1 MQNAQSKIS
10 DQTTFQ
16 TYDSVQKYDDGITEK
31 REFAITEHTMDTK
44 HFLCRRSQD
53 NGNYKRNLRAFKCSQ
68 ALHKTDEN
76 GRHVSW
82 LETDLHVHP

>member
-1 MQNAQSKIS
+1 MCVKIGALMLQNKERYFFLEECVIHVPSVIKNFITLLEMQNAQSKIS

-44 HFLCRRSQD
+44 HFLCRRS
-53 NGNYKRNLRAFKCSQ
+53 
-68 ALHKTDEN
+68 
-76 GRHVSW
+76 
-82 LETDLHVHP
+82 

>member
-1 MQNAQSKIS
+1 MCVKIGALTLQNKEKHFFLEECVINVPSVIKNFITLLEMQNAQSKIS

-44 HFLCRRSQD
+44 HFLCRRS
-53 NGNYKRNLRAFKCSQ
+53 
-68 ALHKTDEN
+68 
-76 GRHVSW
+76 
-82 LETDLHVHP
+82 